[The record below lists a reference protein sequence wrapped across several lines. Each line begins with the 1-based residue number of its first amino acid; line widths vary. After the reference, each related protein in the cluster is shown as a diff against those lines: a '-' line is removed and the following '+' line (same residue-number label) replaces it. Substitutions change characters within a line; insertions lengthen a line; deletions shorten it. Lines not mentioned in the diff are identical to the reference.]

1 MFRLA
6 LRNTMRNKRRTIL
19 TAFAVFIA
27 IFVVLVVLAWLLP
40 VVDDMRVNN
49 IRHMY
54 GNIRI
59 RKADYTKYEDVMP
72 LQFFIE
78 DAEVLAGKIEE
89 MQDVTHVECIS
100 TIYASAYID
109 GEMKS
114 TMVYGIDPTVSN
126 FTQRDDITVTG
137 SIMGKDEREV
147 MTSTKFLYD
156 YNLKI
161 GDNITIITRT
171 AQGGTNGASF
181 KIVGTIEA
189 NDAALNVDIIYMPLD
204 RLSKVAHMDGGA
216 LELRVEIVDDNEQ
229 ESLINS
235 LKSMLGEDYEVVS
248 WHEISVL
255 YSMINIYN
263 GMVFLIAILFF
274 IIASTLIVNTTMMS
288 VMERKKELSTMASLG
303 FSRWKIRLLFIEEG
317 TLISMFGGV
326 ASMIVSF
333 IVISILNKTGID
345 LAKFGV
351 DEVEGWGFS
360 RYSYPF
366 IEGYWYF
373 ITTAGMIAV
382 SFIATIIAT
391 RHIKRIEI
399 ADALRED
406 N

>member
-181 KIVGTIEA
+181 KIVGTIES
-189 NDAALNVDIIYMPLD
+189 NDAALNVDIIYMPID

-229 ESLINS
+229 
-235 LKSMLGEDYEVVS
+235 
-248 WHEISVL
+248 
-255 YSMINIYN
+255 
-263 GMVFLIAILFF
+263 
-274 IIASTLIVNTTMMS
+274 
-288 VMERKKELSTMASLG
+288 
-303 FSRWKIRLLFIEEG
+303 
-317 TLISMFGGV
+317 
-326 ASMIVSF
+326 
-333 IVISILNKTGID
+333 
-345 LAKFGV
+345 
-351 DEVEGWGFS
+351 
-360 RYSYPF
+360 
-366 IEGYWYF
+366 
-373 ITTAGMIAV
+373 
-382 SFIATIIAT
+382 
-391 RHIKRIEI
+391 
-399 ADALRED
+399 
-406 N
+406 